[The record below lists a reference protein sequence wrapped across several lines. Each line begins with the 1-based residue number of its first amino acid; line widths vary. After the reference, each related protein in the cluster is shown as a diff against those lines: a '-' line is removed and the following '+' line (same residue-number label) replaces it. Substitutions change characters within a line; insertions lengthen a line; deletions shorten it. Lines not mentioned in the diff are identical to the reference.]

1 MAQFTLNFDD
11 IQACIELASDGIE
24 MHLHSQEKLDT
35 IHKVMYA
42 IAKASQQ
49 PNINRTLETKQQS
62 QYTVQLNIQANI
74 QLTTLKA
81 QTNST

>member
-24 MHLHSQEKLDT
+24 MHLHSQKKLDT

-49 PNINRTLETKQQS
+49 PSINHTLETNQQRA
-62 QYTVQLNIQANI
+62 YTVQLNPQADIQYI
-74 QLTTLKA
+74 TS
-81 QTNST
+81 NSGH

>member
-24 MHLHSQEKLDT
+24 MHLHSQEKLDV

-42 IAKASQQ
+42 IAQASQQ
-49 PNINRTLETKQQS
+49 PNINRTLESKQQHK
-62 QYTVQLNIQANI
+62 YTVQLNIQAKI
-74 QLTTLKA
+74 QHITRNN
-81 QTNST
+81 TN